1 MRSPLLE
8 LDVMNSVSFVS
19 GNRSIGL
26 NQFHLEWCP
35 KYRKA
40 ALKPPLV
47 RELVEKSILETAR
60 VYKII
65 IHSMHIGIDHIHLFV
80 SLPFTMSISM
90 AFQLFKG
97 RCSKEIF
104 AAFPSFRKTFR
115 NGQFWSP
122 GKFCR
127 SISNVKAET
136 IRYYIENHQ
145 FRELNQ
151 SIKEARAEA
160 EQTRISV
167 FF

>member
-1 MRSPLLE
+1 
-8 LDVMNSVSFVS
+8 MNNVSFVS

-35 KYRKA
+35 KYRRA
-40 ALKPPLV
+40 ALKSPLV

-65 IHSMHIGIDHIHLFV
+65 IHSMHVGADHTHLFV
-80 SLPFTMSISM
+80 SRPFSMSVSK

-97 RCSKEIF
+97 RCSKELF
-104 AAFPSFRKTFR
+104 ETFPSFRKMFR
-115 NGQFWSP
+115 KGHFWSP

-127 SISNVKAET
+127 SISNVKAQT
-136 IRYYIENHQ
+136 IRNYIENHQ
-145 FRELNQ
+145 FKELNN
-151 SIKEARAEA
+151 SIQEAKAEA
-160 EQTRISV
+160 EQLKLSS